1 MPLKYQL
8 SSSSI
13 YYEGSSVAKNLLN
26 IKDSETIQRIEK
38 ELLEEAYGLFFDE
51 LDTSTIF
58 DENYFVSLHRRTF
71 ESLYPW
77 AGRYRE
83 FNMAKGE
90 SRFCQALH
98 LHSSS
103 KKIFDDLKKENY
115 LKDYTQEQK
124 NEFVEKVA
132 YYKCELIALHPFYE
146 LNGRVTRMFIDM
158 IVAYHGYQ
166 FVDYSH
172 IEVDEY
178 IDASIE
184 CVQFA
189 NCEKM
194 QKIIFDGLK

>member
-1 MPLKYQL
+1 MPSKYQL

-38 ELLEEAYGLFFDE
+38 ELLEEAYDE
-51 LDTSTIF
+51 LND
-58 DENYFVSLHRRTF
+58 
-71 ESLYPW
+71 
-77 AGRYRE
+77 
-83 FNMAKGE
+83 
-90 SRFCQALH
+90 
-98 LHSSS
+98 
-103 KKIFDDLKKENY
+103 
-115 LKDYTQEQK
+115 
-124 NEFVEKVA
+124 
-132 YYKCELIALHPFYE
+132 
-146 LNGRVTRMFIDM
+146 RVTRMFIDM

-166 FVDYSH
+166 FIDYSH